1 MKRKIAVTLLL
12 AFIMAFSATIPAFAT
27 TGRQGQI
34 GFFGG
39 ITEGIPLPMTTEAM
53 ILDANTGRTQNV
65 SHTDLVYTEILWLDG
80 TPVEFTGLMDVT
92 VRNGGGRSANANFG
106 TRIVTFNIRP
116 NENIGDPDVLL
127 VREITFNVN
136 WRRVGDQIIETY
148 SAANW
153 VEEVYIY
160 GMFFELDRER
170 SHYEISIIRDITPG
184 VTYYSGI
191 ISARSVFWQDDAEE
205 AWEVVTHEVVGQI
218 YGFETAW
225 SAVETQRITGI
236 VDIAGGMQIQYEIV
250 PSVAVSKELQY
261 RANEPTLISFAGN
274 YREVTTS
281 QSGLNFV
288 INVMPTFMAN
298 QVTPQG
304 RATLDSFNRFEQ
316 LIAPN
321 LNSIRGHWA
330 YQDIRRLFA
339 MEIITGNP
347 EHFIPNQAVTRAEFM
362 TMLAR
367 AVKLPI
373 DQAHRTPPVQRGN
386 RPLQVQLIFPDLW
399 PNRPDYAYL
408 RAINEA
414 GIAVGRGDGHFHPD
428 EVIMRQEAYVLA
440 LRTLGLG
447 RLSLDMPP
455 VSIFA
460 DNGQIADWAMSDIQA
475 ATRIGLIAPDE
486 DGNLNPQEYMTKA
499 QAAALINRLIEYMRH
514 ELIRDYTENIIN
526 FMN

>member
-1 MKRKIAVTLLL
+1 MKQRIAISLLL
-12 AFIMAFSATIPAFAT
+12 MAIMIFSSTLTVF
-27 TGRQGQI
+27 GRVGQI

-39 ITEGIPLPMTTEAM
+39 ITEGVRLPLTTEI
-53 ILDANTGRTQNV
+53 ILQQATTGNQPNLNLTNM
-65 SHTDLVYTEILWLDG
+65 VYTEIIWIG
-80 TPVEFTGLMDVT
+80 GIPIEFEGLMNMNVSNARGRGASAYAGTRT
-92 VRNGGGRSANANFG
+92 VRYFVRPGPLSPEGVAVNRD
-106 TRIVTFNIRP
+106 ITFNI
-116 NENIGDPDVLL
+116 
-127 VREITFNVN
+127 N
-136 WRRVGDQIIETY
+136 WRREGNQIIETY
-148 SAANW
+148 SVARW
-153 VEEVYIY
+153 IETIVI
-160 GMFFELDRER
+160 GDTTFTLDPDR
-170 SHYEISIIRDITPG
+170 SSHEISIIRDITPG
-184 VTYYSGI
+184 VIYYSGVL
-191 ISARSVFWQDDAEE
+191 SKRAVFVDGEGQTT
-205 AWEVVTHEVVGQI
+205 THTLMGQI
-218 YGFETAW
+218 YGFESAW
-225 SAVETQRITGI
+225 SAVETHRLTGI
-236 VDIAGGMQIQYEIV
+236 VDTGVWQLQYQQV

-261 RANEPTLISFAGN
+261 RVNEPTLISFAGN
-274 YREVTTS
+274 YREVTNNL
-281 QSGLNFV
+281 SGLNYV
-288 INVMPTFMAN
+288 INIAPTFMHDISMS
-298 QVTPQG
+298 G
-304 RATLDSFNRFEQ
+304 SATISNFNRFEQ

-347 EHFIPNQAVTRAEFM
+347 DHFVPNQAITRAEFM

-367 AVKLPI
+367 AVKLPL
-373 DQAHRTPPVQRGN
+373 DEAHMTAPVQRGN
-386 RPLQVQLIFPDLW
+386 RPLQVQLVFPDLW

-428 EVIMRQEAYVLA
+428 QQIWRQEAYVLA

-460 DNGQIADWAMSDIQA
+460 DSDQISDWAMNDIQA

-486 DGNLNPQEYMTKA
+486 NGNLNPQEYMTKA